1 LASAEERLVELDVV
15 ELAGGLRVYEAR
27 TWATRRDGLGELP
40 DLPADWGLL
49 IAPCRSIH
57 TMGMRFPLD
66 LVWLDGR
73 GRVRGV
79 SQDVAPRRVRADLA
93 ARSVIEVCRGRGETF
108 AEAWDAHPRRRSGAG
123 AVDGS

>member
-1 LASAEERLVELDVV
+1 MASAEERLAELDVV
-15 ELAGGLRVYEAR
+15 ELAGGLRVYEAC

-40 DLPADWGLL
+40 DLPADWGLR

-79 SQDVAPRRVRADLA
+79 SQDVAPRRMRADLG
-93 ARSVIEVCRGRGETF
+93 ARSVIEVRRGRGAVF
-108 AEAWDAHPRRRSGAG
+108 AEAWDADPRRPPGAEL
-123 AVDGS
+123 